1 VKPAMD
7 QIRALTS
14 RQYLNTISDVI
25 TAVTGSTSTGQA
37 VLTDPTVVAAKALLQ
52 TNTPTIPLPLV
63 NATMESTE
71 NAVTLGIA
79 FPDGGWLRADQ
90 SIQQSRV
97 NGFYYFGV
105 ALAQV
110 LTSPA
115 NLASVVGSC
124 AIGANAGTDTAC
136 LTTFLDKIGPLV
148 LRRPFNDVN
157 HPSDLATYTAMFT
170 LNGPDTTQQ
179 NPAAPAYQDVLTGLL
194 NAPEFLYF
202 VESDPNDPPVANLAG
217 VYQLSAYELASR
229 LSYHLWD
236 TMPDATLMA
245 TAADGSLLQPTV
257 YQQQVDRLFAD
268 PRGAATLNQFFIDYF
283 QTESIGGPRGTGG
296 LNYHFLADPNSL
308 ASVQFQAFAGPNVP
322 DASLYANMVSEA
334 LAMAN
339 YFSANGGTI
348 TDLLTSNFS
357 FAQTA
362 DLAQIYGLAPW
373 DGMSTPPSFPA
384 NQRPGLFTRAL
395 FTAAGIDTSPI
406 LKGVYLRRY
415 VLCDIL
421 GTPPALANGA
431 SVPLTTNETTR
442 DATTAL
448 TSGVPCNGCHTNYIN
463 PLGFA
468 TESFDGLGRFRTQQN
483 LYTTTGAVAAQLPI
497 NTEVTPYVMLED
509 STTTAAGAADVMNLI
524 NTSQKAGA
532 CLARNYFRYTFARFE
547 DLTLDACTLESMV
560 TTVSKGGQVG
570 DLWKS
575 VTQSPLFMRRTIQ

>member
-1 VKPAMD
+1 
-7 QIRALTS
+7 
-14 RQYLNTISDVI
+14 
-25 TAVTGSTSTGQA
+25 
-37 VLTDPTVVAAKALLQ
+37 
-52 TNTPTIPLPLV
+52 
-63 NATMESTE
+63 
-71 NAVTLGIA
+71 
-79 FPDGGWLRADQ
+79 
-90 SIQQSRV
+90 
-97 NGFYYFGV
+97 
-105 ALAQV
+105 
-110 LTSPA
+110 
-115 NLASVVGSC
+115 
-124 AIGANAGTDTAC
+124 
-136 LTTFLDKIGPLV
+136 
-148 LRRPFNDVN
+148 
-157 HPSDLATYTAMFT
+157 
-170 LNGPDTTQQ
+170 
-179 NPAAPAYQDVLTGLL
+179 
-194 NAPEFLYF
+194 
-202 VESDPNDPPVANLAG
+202 
-217 VYQLSAYELASR
+217 
-229 LSYHLWD
+229 
-236 TMPDATLMA
+236 
-245 TAADGSLLQPTV
+245 
-257 YQQQVDRLFAD
+257 
-268 PRGAATLNQFFIDYF
+268 
-283 QTESIGGPRGTGG
+283 
-296 LNYHFLADPNSL
+296 
-308 ASVQFQAFAGPNVP
+308 
-322 DASLYANMVSEA
+322 
-334 LAMAN
+334 
-339 YFSANGGTI
+339 
-348 TDLLTSNFS
+348 
-357 FAQTA
+357 
-362 DLAQIYGLAPW
+362 LAQIYGLAPW